1 MKSTVV
7 LDRLPFLLRD
17 VLVDHL
23 VGDVPRRDREVPTR
37 PQMPPPE
44 LFPEVGELLKEN
56 PGRGAFE
63 PRDNRADVL
72 VGTVGEEQVDMVA
85 CDLPRENLEFPL
97 HRDLAEEVAHPEG
110 DRPDEDRFS
119 VLRDPDPV
127 DLAVKAGMR
136 ADPVFSHAP
145 ILPQPSLRLKARGF
159 HHPRMR
165 H

>member
-17 VLVDHL
+17 VLVDHRIS
-23 VGDVPRRDREVPTR
+23 DVPRGDREVPAG
-37 PQMPPPE
+37 PQMPTPE
-44 LFPEVGELLKEN
+44 LLPEVSELLKED
-56 PGRGAFE
+56 PGRGPLE
-63 PRDNRADVL
+63 PLDNGADVL

-85 CDLPRENLEFPL
+85 CDLPRENLEFTL
-97 HRDLAEEVAHPEG
+97 HGNLTDEVADAEG
-110 DRPDEDRFS
+110 DRPDEDRFP
-119 VLRDPDPV
+119 VLRDPDQV
-127 DLAVKAGMR
+127 DFAVKSGVR

-145 ILPQPSLRLKARGF
+145 ILPHPSLRLKARGF